1 MSHRDLE
8 MEHKLNHAKET
19 IQEMKKRERE
29 LTDRYNHYYYKYIP
43 TLTSRVH
50 DCLIQLLLKIICFW

>member
-19 IQEMKKRERE
+19 IQEMRKRERE
-29 LTDRYNHYYYKYIP
+29 LTDRYYHNIIHI
-43 TLTSRVH
+43 TSRVH
-50 DCLIQLLLKIICFW
+50 DCLIQFLLKIYLFLVI